1 MKFEDASPSK
11 KGEEK
16 GMNLTKTFEI
26 LDPLLLCLIC
36 QVRIC

>member
-1 MKFEDASPSK
+1 
-11 KGEEK
+11 
-16 GMNLTKTFEI
+16 MNLTKTFEI